1 MKSGKRFIGCSSYPD
16 CKTGFPLPQT
26 GLIEPLKQNCARC
39 GKPMIV
45 VRREGRVFRNCIDMN
60 CKSPAKLAAEAAKA
74 EEAAKTAGTADV
86 KAELENP
93 RFSNSVNLQ
102 GLPNEQLTTE
112 NPIKVEKKKR
122 KSKKSKEE

>member
-45 VRREGRVFRNCIDMN
+45 VRRVGRVFRNCIDMN

-74 EEAAKTAGTADV
+74 ESLKAAETKEPEKEEI
-86 KAELENP
+86 KAEGKIETP
-93 RFSNSVNLQ
+93 VK
-102 GLPNEQLTTE
+102 
-112 NPIKVEKKKR
+112 IIKKR
-122 KSKKSKEE
+122 GRPKKEAK